1 MGHFL
6 LFTIEHFF
14 ILIFKNSP
22 EAICGRTS
30 PMLSQQMALLS
41 REIGDLLRQSRTC
54 SIPASKF
61 IPSYHHHFGRQCRVA
76 DYGYTKLAELFE
88 ALPHVLQVCMGMYA
102 YVAAAHCCSSF
113 FLCVGVCQFLC
124 VHFCIFFSKFQ
135 ISPVTKS
142 DHFLYGKSAVTGH
155 LAWPVGALF
164 AEFCQDSV
172 FH

>member
-6 LFTIEHFF
+6 LSTVEHFF
-14 ILIFKNSP
+14 IFIFYFFP

-102 YVAAAHCCSSF
+102 CVVQQLLF
-113 FLCVGVCQFLC
+113 FMCGWVSVFVCA
-124 VHFCIFFSKFQ
+124 
-135 ISPVTKS
+135 
-142 DHFLYGKSAVTGH
+142 FLYFLLQVSNFSH
-155 LAWPVGALF
+155 DRIRPLF
-164 AEFCQDSV
+164 MWQVSCDRSPCPACWCAFCRILPG
-172 FH
+172 

>member
-1 MGHFL
+1 MFYRCVWACMH
-6 LFTIEHFF
+6 
-14 ILIFKNSP
+14 
-22 EAICGRTS
+22 
-30 PMLSQQMALLS
+30 MW
-41 REIGDLLRQSRTC
+41 RQLT
-54 SIPASKF
+54 
-61 IPSYHHHFGRQCRVA
+61 
-76 DYGYTKLAELFE
+76 
-88 ALPHVLQVCMGMYA
+88 
-102 YVAAAHCCSSF
+102 VAAVF